1 MFTLNPGGGGAS
13 SGGGSAGGWA
23 SFKPKFTFFGKLVA
37 YYISLRLVHV
47 YWGDKSPQIEG

>member
-1 MFTLNPGGGGAS
+1 MFALNPGGGGTS

-23 SFKPKFTFFGKLVA
+23 GLKPKVTFFGKLVA

-47 YWGDKSPQIEG
+47 YWGDKKAIEG